1 MTNFDVYLAD
11 AKNQLPLQVMSDR
24 MATAQAPASLH
35 TIILK
40 TIFHM

>member
-11 AKNQLPLQVMSDR
+11 AKQLPLQVMSDR